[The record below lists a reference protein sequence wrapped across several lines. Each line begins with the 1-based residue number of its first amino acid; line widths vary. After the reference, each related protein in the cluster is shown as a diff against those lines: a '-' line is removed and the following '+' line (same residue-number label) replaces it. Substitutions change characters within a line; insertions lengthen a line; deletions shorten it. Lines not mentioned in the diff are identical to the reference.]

1 MNDGERLDDW
11 WNGLIPSS
19 VTDAENKAM
28 EAQQGE
34 ATAALQSAQL
44 TTEKLQDALSTI
56 KVLTRERDE
65 MEAIAER
72 THGDLLR
79 VQVELDAAIK
89 RAEAAEGRLAD
100 MRDARTIDNQESS
113 ELIIDLR
120 RQLEAAEA
128 ALALVD
134 TFAQWKRN
142 APHGSL
148 TFEQWL
154 AGREAAGYPTITARI
169 GQTIIRPEFPV
180 DPADYE

>member
-89 RAEAAEGRLAD
+89 RAEAAEK
-100 MRDARTIDNQESS
+100 E
-113 ELIIDLR
+113 
-120 RQLEAAEA
+120 
-128 ALALVD
+128 
-134 TFAQWKRN
+134 RN
-142 APHGSL
+142 AL
-148 TFEQWL
+148 EW
-154 AGREAAGYPTITARI
+154 EADGFCGHCGEDAVRVSIDTSGYPHEVYAVLYC
-169 GQTIIRPEFPV
+169 PV
-180 DPADYE
+180 CHNAWVREEPVNPDAAQM